1 MSTEGELVAMV
12 QEWMELEKES
22 KHLQATL
29 RGVRAKQKA
38 AAASL
43 IDVMREHN
51 IDCLDVKSG
60 RISHKTSKCR
70 SSVSKKHLLNAI
82 ATFFSEA
89 QDPSISAKLTQHIM
103 ATRDVKVRDKIS
115 LRIAKK
121 N

>member
-12 QEWMELEKES
+12 QEWMELEKEN
-22 KHLQATL
+22 KDLQAAL
-29 RGVRAKQKA
+29 RAVRAKQKA

-70 SSVSKKHLLNAI
+70 GSVSKKHLLNAI

-89 QDPSISAKLTQHIM
+89 EDPSISSKLTQHIM
-103 ATRDVKVRDKIS
+103 ATRDVKMRDQIS
-115 LRIAKK
+115 LRTSKK